1 MDTVYLDPT
10 SWDFVLD
17 TSGNIAKAG
26 DVYSLAQDAA
36 SAIRCFS
43 GECWYN
49 TAVGVPYWTQTLGL
63 QQPLALLKAQWV
75 AAAKT
80 VPEVTAAQVFVS
92 GFSGRKVTGQVQV
105 TNSTGNIV
113 ALGF

>member
-1 MDTVYLDPT
+1 MDTVYLDPAA
-10 SWDFVLD
+10 WDMVLD
-17 TSGNIAKAG
+17 SSGNFAKAS

-36 SAIRCFS
+36 SAIRCFKS
-43 GECWYN
+43 ECWYD
-49 TAVGVPYWTQTLGL
+49 TTVGVPYWTQTLGK
-63 QQPLALLKAQWV
+63 QQPLAQLKAQWV
-75 AAAKT
+75 AAALT

-92 GFSGRKVTGQVQV
+92 DFNGRKVSGQVQV